1 LSQLPSY
8 GAGIR
13 NQSFYNRFLRAKRY
27 LDDHGV
33 PMPDTRIH
41 ATWNA
46 GRIAVAVAALLL
58 AVIDGVLATTGHGGG
73 IVFVFLPIALV
84 ILTAAMVT
92 RRTDIVPWAAL
103 LMGLIYLIEKAEG
116 DPDIGITA
124 IYAVVLLVVFE
135 LMFTAGDQGTGV
147 AWERPATV
155 RRWVMFTGLVLTS
168 LAAALVVG
176 MVGSAGRLGGAALFG
191 FGVGA
196 AVLALIAVV
205 RFVRTAIR

>member
-1 LSQLPSY
+1 MSQLPSY

-33 PMPDTRIH
+33 PLPDTRMH
-41 ATWNA
+41 TTWDR
-46 GRIAVAVAALLL
+46 GRIVLAVTALLL
-58 AVIDGVLATTGHGGG
+58 ALADGLLAVTGQGGG
-73 IVFVFLPIALV
+73 IVFLFLPAALV
-84 ILTAAMVT
+84 ILGAALVT

-116 DPDIGITA
+116 DPDIGA
-124 IYAVVLLVVFE
+124 AAVYGVVLLIVFE
-135 LMFTAGDQGTGV
+135 LIFMAGDRGTGV
-147 AWERPATV
+147 AWERSATV
-155 RRWVMFTGLVLTS
+155 RKWVMFSGLVFTS

-191 FGVGA
+191 FGVAA
-196 AVLALIAVV
+196 AVLALLAVV
-205 RFVRTAIR
+205 RFVISAIR